1 MFKPILEIAKNSAPI
16 QSKNAFKR
24 FLKMLVF
31 YSYVDNNL
39 VNSSNGMIGIFRFD
53 VWQLQKF
60 SYSRDSITRLRF
72 S

>member
-1 MFKPILEIAKNSAPI
+1 MFKPILEIAKNSLPI

-24 FLKMLVF
+24 FFKMLVF

-39 VNSSNGMIGIFRFD
+39 ANSSNGMIGIFRFD

-60 SYSRDSITRLRF
+60 SYSHDSITRLRF

>member
-1 MFKPILEIAKNSAPI
+1 
-16 QSKNAFKR
+16 
-24 FLKMLVF
+24 MLVF

-39 VNSSNGMIGIFRFD
+39 ANSSNGMIGIFRFD

-60 SYSRDSITRLRF
+60 SYSHDSITRLRF